1 MINKV
6 ENLKPG
12 AIISESSH
20 YILKNIIGTNAVLT
34 HYESNEEIQIG
45 TSYLKNYTHS
55 GDLYDTEVKVTKE
68 TTRMEIYTQEELEAF
83 DEEYE
88 DEDYLDDEEID
99 YDDYD
104 EYYDE

>member
-1 MINKV
+1 
-6 ENLKPG
+6 
-12 AIISESSH
+12 
-20 YILKNIIGTNAVLT
+20 
-34 HYESNEEIQIG
+34 
-45 TSYLKNYTHS
+45 
-55 GDLYDTEVKVTKE
+55 
-68 TTRMEIYTQEELEAF
+68 MEIYTQEELEAF